1 MLPHSYCRPAM
12 LLRTALILSLLLLLT
27 AASALAAGSQ
37 RLDGVWQF
45 HFAASDPAQPPAAD
59 STGWHAVDVPGLLS
73 QQHGQPI
80 SGWYRL
86 RFDWNPNQDPKA
98 LALAIDQLRHADET
112 WLNGQIIGGE
122 GDFEP
127 PWTFRATNPQ
137 ASMRV
142 YPIPAGLLQAQ
153 DNVLLI
159 RTSTGFGPAWGALF
173 PGGAGIVG
181 GDLRIGPREQL
192 AEAQRQAWLRSG
204 VADAVFITLG
214 VVDLLLILL
223 LLRRSQALF
232 PEFKWLVLTSLLM
245 LLGSAGHDIFYLTGT
260 EIHANFLMALAM
272 LGVPPGIALYF
283 YAQYRNIPA
292 RLLAGLGVIW
302 AVASLLLLWPGIGNS
317 TKTLAWYMYSSIAAL
332 SLLYALCCAILGV
345 IQRRIAAWPQLL
357 AVAVYVLSIRTQWL
371 PDVFFGHRNVQI
383 GSLFYRYALLYAYI
397 ARLQQMQV
405 DYKALSRRVVKIAD
419 DIHAGMARELHDG
432 IGQTLA
438 SAKLQT
444 QLTGQSKK
452 DGKLD
457 GIRRELDHAIV
468 ALRRMLSGLHP
479 VQLDQRGLAVAIH
492 DEAQHLQSLH
502 NGLTID
508 TAIDEQVVLDKGTE
522 AQLFR
527 IFQESVHNAIRH
539 GKARHIDVS
548 LKQASGRIIFCIRDD
563 GNGFDS
569 NAPDLPQAKRGMGLV
584 SLRERAALMDAQI
597 AIDSLPGEGAEVVI
611 TLPVVAS
618 PRK

>member
-1 MLPHSYCRPAM
+1 M
-12 LLRTALILSLLLLLT
+12 LRTATTLFLLLALLPG
-27 AASALAAGSQ
+27 ASVLGAESQ
-37 RLDGVWQF
+37 RLVGLWQF
-45 HFAASDPAQPPAAD
+45 HLAGSDPTQPPTDD
-59 STGWHAVDVPGLLS
+59 SEGWHAIGVPGLLS

-86 RFDWNPNQDPKA
+86 RFDWNSGQDREP

-112 WLNGQIIGGE
+112 WLNNQIIGGE
-122 GDFEP
+122 GRFEP
-127 PWTFRATNPQ
+127 PWAFRATNPQ
-137 ASMRV
+137 AAMRV
-142 YPIPAGLLQAQ
+142 YPISAGLLQAQ
-153 DNVLLI
+153 NNMLHI
-159 RTSTGFGPAWGALF
+159 RTTTGFGPGWGALF
-173 PGGAGIVG
+173 PGGAGIIG
-181 GDLRIGPREQL
+181 GDVRIGPQDRL

-223 LLRRSQALF
+223 LLRQSQQLF
-232 PEFKWLVLTSLLM
+232 PEFKWLVITSLLM

-283 YAQYRNIPA
+283 HAQYRNIPA
-292 RLLAGLGVIW
+292 HLLAGLAVIW

-317 TKTLAWYMYSSIAAL
+317 TKALAWYTYNSIAAL

-345 IQRRIAAWPQLL
+345 RQRRIAAWPQLL

-405 DYKALSRRVVKIAD
+405 DYKALSHRVVKIAD
-419 DIHAGMARELHDG
+419 DIHAAMARELHDG

-444 QLTGQSKK
+444 QLAEQSKAN
-452 DGKLD
+452 GKLD

-479 VQLDQRGLAVAIH
+479 VQLDQHGLSVAIH
-492 DEAQHLQSLH
+492 DEAQHLQVLH
-502 NGLTID
+502 HGLKID
-508 TAIDEQVVLDKGTE
+508 TAIDEHIVLDKETE

-527 IFQESVHNAIRH
+527 IFQESIHNAIRH
-539 GKARHIDVS
+539 GKAQHIDVR
-548 LKQASGRIIFCIRDD
+548 LKQHSGRIIFCIRDD

-569 NAPDLPQAKRGMGLV
+569 NPPDSPQAKRGLGLV

-597 AIDSLPGEGAEVVI
+597 GIDSLPGEGAEVVI

-618 PRK
+618 PR